1 MRTWKLVFSVLAM
14 SFCGVANG
22 QSCGGDEIYNETF
35 YIDKQIDS
43 VRYVDRVVAR
53 DNEEGD
59 FILDFM
65 VERSD
70 TSTRERW
77 MVTYVCDASYHMVQE
92 VRVAGALQSTLR
104 LAGAL
109 STPRVSLFSPT
120 TGLDPEVQADVPCE
134 DVDLPSL
141 RANIALTSIARLVAL
156 EVTTAVVDQMP
167 AQPTLPQPGP
177 AGFAA
182 CVAGCPTPPAL
193 CTPPPTDCLQ
203 KAICDLAV
211 CAQWT
216 CLHTCNCNHHFPP
229 YTPQQVQ
236 LCLDQVQWFRIRCF
250 NKEFQDLLDCLETIG
265 CE

>member
-156 EVTTAVVDQMP
+156 EVTTAVVDQN
-167 AQPTLPQPGP
+167 ACSTNATTTGACWLRSVRRGVSYASGVVHTATDGLPSEGHLRPRSLRT
-177 AGFAA
+177 
-182 CVAGCPTPPAL
+182 V
-193 CTPPPTDCLQ
+193 
-203 KAICDLAV
+203 DL
-211 CAQWT
+211 
-216 CLHTCNCNHHFPP
+216 PS
-229 YTPQQVQ
+229 YVQ
-236 LCLDQVQWFRIRCF
+236 LQPPLPSVYSAASPTVPRPGAMVPDS
-250 NKEFQDLLDCLETIG
+250 LL
-265 CE
+265 